1 MNEIISIETSTADSI
16 MDALVREATNDRRR
30 ETLARLK
37 AACQVLITKARPIK
51 IKDIEREV
59 VQAHGK
65 DVGPKAQS
73 ISNEKDRLL
82 GMYHYVMAC
91 ERERTALPSAMNK
104 TGRPAKRQD
113 AVESAIH
120 KIKDMDVRSV
130 MFDLHDRCLL
140 AEKELARAKA
150 LMKTLNPGADITAL
164 IEGKLPAGKN
174 DTLLSLEQRG
184 AINDVVSALTD
195 NARLGQVGLINDGK
209 RVKRKGGTGDKLID
223 ATSIEVLRA
232 IAK

>member
-1 MNEIISIETSTADSI
+1 MNDIISIETSTAESI

-51 IKDIEREV
+51 IRDVEREII
-59 VQAHGK
+59 QAHGK
-65 DVGPKAQS
+65 DSGPKAQS
-73 ISNEKDRLL
+73 ISNEKDRPL

-91 ERERTALPSAMNK
+91 ERERLAVPFRINK
-104 TGRPAKRQD
+104 TSRPAKRQD

-140 AEKELARAKA
+140 AEKELMRAKT
-150 LMKTLNPGADITAL
+150 LLKTLTPGADITAL
-164 IEGKLPAGKN
+164 IDGE
-174 DTLLSLEQRG
+174 E
-184 AINDVVSALTD
+184 VSAVPSSISGHHREALTRLLVALSD
-195 NARLGQVGLINDGK
+195 NTKLGAVGLINDGK
-209 RVKRKGGTGDKLID
+209 RVKRKAGTGDELID
-223 ATSIEVLRA
+223 VGTIEILKSA
-232 IAK
+232 LD

>member
-1 MNEIISIETSTADSI
+1 MNEIISIETSTSESI

-30 ETLARLK
+30 ETLARLR

-65 DVGPKAQS
+65 DAGPKAQS
-73 ISNEKDRLL
+73 ISNEKDRPL

-91 ERERTALPSAMNK
+91 ERERLAMPSAMNR

-113 AVESAIH
+113 AVENAIH

-130 MFDLHDRCLL
+130 IFDLHDRCLL
-140 AEKELARAKA
+140 AEKELARAR
-150 LMKTLNPGADITAL
+150 LLLKTLKPGMDVAAL
-164 IEGKLPAGKN
+164 IEGGIQENSEATELSASQREALMKLVA
-174 DTLLSLEQRG
+174 
-184 AINDVVSALTD
+184 VLTD
-195 NARLGQVGLINDGK
+195 NDRLAAVGLTFDGK
-209 RVKRKGGTGDKLID
+209 RVKRKSGTGDQLID
-223 ATSIEVLRA
+223 AATIDIVSQI
-232 IAK
+232 IA